1 MVDTAD
7 HASPRLGPVAGGLL
21 ALGLLGATVP
31 WWGDAYCGAL
41 VPLVEWALRGL
52 VTGWQHVAV
61 RLADADGQGVVLAR
75 FTTAVGFDYHDFAV
89 PPGAWVEART
99 LQGYWVQHPVLV
111 LAVWAA
117 WPQATLAARLISA
130 VPVPIALIS
139 LGMVDIPLTLYGAL
153 TDMMLAGAAPERL
166 DTSLPVHVM
175 QVLEGGGRAVLSL
188 AAGVGVAACGGRFEA
203 LRVRVR

>member
-1 MVDTAD
+1 VVDAAH
-7 HASPRLGPVAGGLL
+7 HASRRLGPVARGLL
-21 ALGLLGATVP
+21 ALALLGATVP
-31 WWGDAYCGAL
+31 GWGEAYCGAL
-41 VPLVEWALRGL
+41 VPLVEWVLRGL

-61 RLADADGQGVVLAR
+61 RLADIDGQGVVLAR
-75 FTTAVGFDYHDFAV
+75 FTTVAGFDYHGFAV

-99 LQGYWVQHPVLV
+99 LHGYWMQHPVLV

-130 VPVPIALIS
+130 VPVPIALMG
-139 LGMVDIPLTLYGAL
+139 LGMVDIPLTLYGAV

-175 QVLEGGGRAVLSL
+175 QLLEGGGRAVLSL
-188 AAGVGVAACGGRFEA
+188 AVGVGVAACGRAFEA
-203 LRVRVR
+203 LRGRGR